1 MTDWTGRT
9 LDRVTLRRL
18 IGRGGMAEI
27 YLAQDLSLGRLV
39 AVKLLYGHLVADS
52 ASLKRFREEARA
64 IASLR
69 HPHIVQV
76 YDFDVFEDRPYIVM
90 EYIEGV
96 SLAEVVQRTQTLGSG
111 LPLPVI
117 LVLIDQLA
125 SALEY
130 AHGKGIIHRDVK
142 PSNIMLRNPSSEI
155 ASVSFSAEPN
165 SVLTDFGIARIA
177 GTTSQTASG
186 AVLGTPAYMSPEQ
199 VRGQAVDARSDVYS
213 LGCVAYELIA
223 GRSPFASADDTMA
236 AILFRQAFEAAPAL
250 PTAYA
255 HLQPVLDRALAKE
268 PSDRYLHAG
277 AFVSDFGNN
286 LHGDEIGHR
295 DTLRLLS
302 SSRPGPASPPA
313 RAEVQRRRSLGWT
326 MLVVALSAIVVGAL
340 VSSGTGSGTVGA
352 TPTTA
357 SLAAIPASPTSAID
371 ADAIQRTSSVT
382 ASPTSSPSVSP
393 VVGSTAG
400 SSSTPGPLPTPTRT
414 PASTPLIPTPSLLPS
429 LVPSLPLPL
438 P

>member
-9 LDRVTLRRL
+9 LERVTLRRL

-27 YLAQDLSLGRLV
+27 YLAEDLSLGRLV

-52 ASLKRFREEARA
+52 VSLRRFREEARA
-64 IASLR
+64 IATLR

-117 LVLIDQLA
+117 LVLIDQLS

-142 PSNIMLRNPSSEI
+142 PSNIMLRNSSSNV
-155 ASVSFSAEPN
+155 ASVPLSAEPN

-199 VRGQAVDARSDVYS
+199 IRGQAVDARSDVYS
-213 LGCVAYELIA
+213 LGCVAYELVA

-268 PSDRYLHAG
+268 PSDRYLQPG
-277 AFVSDFGNN
+277 DFVSDFGHN
-286 LHGDEIGHR
+286 LKGDEIGHR

-302 SSRPGPASPPA
+302 ASRPAPGPPPA
-313 RAEVQRRRSLGWT
+313 LPEVRRRRSLAWT
-326 MLVVALSAIVVGAL
+326 MLVVALSAVVVGAL
-340 VSSGTGSGTVGA
+340 VSAGNGSGAVRA
-352 TPTTA
+352 TPTTD
-357 SLAAIPASPTSAID
+357 SLAAIPASSTSAIG

-382 ASPTSSPSVSP
+382 ASRTPNATASPA
-393 VVGSTAG
+393 VGSTSG
-400 SSSTPGPLPTPTRT
+400 SSTTPGPMPTATRT
-414 PASTPLIPTPSLLPS
+414 PASTPLIPIPSLLPS
-429 LVPSLPLPL
+429 LVPSLPFPL